1 MAKYVL
7 ACDPTLSREYRLI
20 HNLEYIP
27 CAPTKYVPVWFWQYL
42 AGGHGPHHDGRAVRA
57 PHALRKVEAA
67 LLTKYSPNEVVV
79 AHPDYAHLFIR
90 ENTEIVGVH
99 TMDPFGLGPLTMLF
113 TNGRSLT
120 SIVESVF
127 RKFMTRLHLE
137 RMQRNPRA
145 KIIVGGPGTWEL
157 TYLPSLVSELHINH
171 AVQGEIEDVAPDL
184 FDQLAE
190 DSLDNRFTYGYQTFD
205 KDFHMV
211 WASDDNRVF
220 ITRTASSKQFPTVDE
235 IPPIRGA
242 TINGIVEVMRGCG
255 LACDF
260 CEVTLRPLR
269 YYTPEMVAR
278 EIQVNLK
285 SGVNHALFHSEET
298 FAYQHGKNYEPNEE
312 ALVDLFSTIMNT
324 GVDRANPSHGRISIP
339 AAYPEL
345 IRKLSVILRAV
356 EIT

>member
-7 ACDPTLSREYRLI
+7 VSDPTLSREYRLI

-27 CAPTKYVPVWFWQYL
+27 CAPTRYVPVWFWQYL
-42 AGGHGPHHDGRAVRA
+42 AGGRGPHHDGRAVRA
-57 PHALRKVEAA
+57 PYALRKVEAA

-79 AHPDYAHLFIR
+79 AHPDYAHHFIR
-90 ENTEIVGVH
+90 EDTEIVGVH

-137 RMQRNPRA
+137 KMKRKPRA

-157 TYLPSLVSELHINH
+157 TFLPSLVSELHIDH

-184 FDQLAE
+184 FRQLAE
-190 DSLDNRFTYGYQTFD
+190 NSLDSRFTYGYQTYD
-205 KDFHMV
+205 KDFHKL
-211 WASDDNRVF
+211 WASDHNRVF

-235 IPPIRGA
+235 IPSIRGA
-242 TINGIVEVMRGCG
+242 TINGLVEVMRGCG

-260 CEVTLRPLR
+260 CEVT
-269 YYTPEMVAR
+269 
-278 EIQVNLK
+278 
-285 SGVNHALFHSEET
+285 S
-298 FAYQHGKNYEPNEE
+298 
-312 ALVDLFSTIMNT
+312 
-324 GVDRANPSHGRISIP
+324 DR
-339 AAYPEL
+339 
-345 IRKLSVILRAV
+345 
-356 EIT
+356 